1 MRVPRRHRFQV
12 DASTDELFRRLPA
25 HGRFRLAP
33 VGTRIA
39 FGAEPLHSVRID
51 PTQVPLGA
59 SLRELLPRV
68 PTIDGEA
75 VFPGGAVG
83 AIDYEA
89 GYALEGLSSAGP
101 DAPPG
106 WFGVF
111 DTFAIHNV
119 ATREVEVISWGLGR
133 TGAFDERRALDRA
146 TDLEERLRTAN
157 REPAP
162 ERDGARPPG
171 DGTPGGAPFPS
182 IAGSLGPAEH
192 ARGVERIL
200 DHIRC
205 GDIYQ
210 ANLTARFEVRSDV
223 APPDLFARLQREN
236 PAPHAAYL
244 ETDDG
249 TVVSCSPERLLA
261 ARGRELQTRPIKG
274 TAPRFA
280 DPHEDRASADR
291 LLASPKDR
299 AELLMI
305 TDLLRNDL
313 GKVCAPGTVH
323 VPHLRQLESFPHVH
337 HLVSTVHGRLAP
349 GLDVF
354 DALTALFP
362 GGSITGAPKRRAMEI
377 LRDLEPVPRGIYTG
391 TVGWVGFDRT
401 ADFNVAIRTARHRD
415 GVYSFGAGGGIVID
429 SSPEAE
435 WQELLLK
442 TRGLALALGVNP
454 AAAHTEKAT

>member
-1 MRVPRRHRFQV
+1 MRVPRRHRFHV

-39 FGAEPLHSVRID
+39 FGAEPFRSVRID
-51 PTQVPLGA
+51 PMQMPLGA
-59 SLRELLPRV
+59 TLRELLPRV
-68 PTIDGEA
+68 PTLPGDGT
-75 VFPGGAVG
+75 FPGGAIG

-89 GYALEGLSSAGP
+89 GYALEGLSSSGR
-101 DAPPG
+101 DASLG
-106 WFGVF
+106 WFSVF
-111 DTFAIHNV
+111 DTFAIHDV

-133 TGAFDERRALDRA
+133 NGAFDERRAVDRA
-146 TDLEERLRTAN
+146 TDLEERLRATN
-157 REPAP
+157 RET
-162 ERDGARPPG
+162 ARAQ
-171 DGTPGGAPFPS
+171 GGAPS
-182 IAGSLGPAEH
+182 QTIYSSLSPAEH

-200 DHIRC
+200 DHIRR

-210 ANLTARFEVRSDV
+210 ANLTAQFEVRSDV

-280 DPHEDRASADR
+280 DPDEDRASADR

-313 GKVCAPGTVH
+313 GKVCAPGTVR
-323 VPHLRQLESFPHVH
+323 VPHLRQLESYPHVH
-337 HLVSTVHGRLAP
+337 HLVSTVHGRLAA

-377 LRDLEPVPRGIYTG
+377 LRDLEDVPRGIYTG

-454 AAAHTEKAT
+454 AAAQTEKAS